1 MSEETISKI
10 FEKLND
16 LENSFIRLE
25 TEVKMTKT
33 LLKTGIGS
41 LIAIATA
48 IVGYFG
54 III

>member
-16 LENSFIRLE
+16 LENSFIRME

-33 LLKTGIGS
+33 LLKTFLGS
-41 LIAIATA
+41 LVAIVTG

-54 III
+54 IIV